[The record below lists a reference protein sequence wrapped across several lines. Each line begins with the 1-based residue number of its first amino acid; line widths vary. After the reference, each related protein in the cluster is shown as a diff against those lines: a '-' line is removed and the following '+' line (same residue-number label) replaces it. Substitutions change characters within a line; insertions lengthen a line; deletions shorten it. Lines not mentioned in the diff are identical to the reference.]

1 MDFSN
6 WRELVWY
13 CAKKCPLS
21 RQNWRAM
28 RLSLVLILASALQVQ
43 AYNSWA
49 QDNVS
54 LSFKNAP
61 IQEVF
66 MAIHKQTGYNFA
78 YNESVI
84 SKANLVTIDVRNIS
98 LKEALAICFNN
109 QPFQY
114 EIEEKIIIIRE
125 KSNYKKIQPQSKLP
139 LTIEIKGKVLN
150 EKGEAVEGVTVRV
163 KGSEISTIT
172 DKNGDFYL
180 TGVDEHAV
188 LVFTHVSLE
197 TLEVKIAGKTE
208 LEVKLKSKVSELVG
222 VEIVNTGY
230 QEIPKERAT
239 GSFVHI
245 NNQLINRSVTTNIL
259 ERLDGITSGLLFNKN
274 KTNVNQSD
282 ILIRG
287 RNTLFADDKPLIVI
301 DNFPFD
307 GELQN
312 INPNDVESIT
322 VLRDAASAS
331 IWGARSGNGVIV
343 ITTKKGS
350 FSKKATIGATVNLT
364 HVNKPD
370 LFYQKWMPN
379 EEWLEIEQFLYNRG
393 AFNSALNSAYSYVPP
408 AVEIMHK
415 RKLNQISAEDS
426 LHMIDALKSNDVR
439 GDMLKY
445 LYRPQFMQQYL
456 ASISGGS
463 AVQKYYFSMGFDKN
477 LESYKSNSYERFT
490 INAKNTFATVDKRLN
505 FSSSI
510 LISNNLRKSR
520 SEFSPVAPYL
530 RLADDNGNPLSV
542 PTVSY
547 RQSYTDTAGAGILL
561 DWNYRPMEELEPVA
575 NRRQISYLVNL
586 STSYQIINGLSASAI
601 YQYNRQT
608 INNQIL
614 RKQESYYTRDL
625 INRFSVVDHSSGYI
639 SYGVPLGAIL
649 DFTQSEYYSNC
660 GRFQL
665 NYEFNSSSIHQ
676 VNFLS
681 GVEIREDVSESNDYR
696 YYGYDIETKTN
707 LNSTLDFLSPKP
719 LYHSTGSARLPE
731 NSSSSYN
738 INKFRSYYANFSY
751 SLRRRYTL
759 TASARRDES
768 NLFGVKPNQKGVPLW
783 HVGTG
788 WELSR
793 EGFYQSSFLPYL
805 KIRASFG
812 YNGNVSRS
820 VTAFLTASQD
830 GFTNS
835 WGQPTSSLINPPN
848 PSLRWERIRITNF
861 GLDFSM
867 SNNAING
874 NIEFYQKK
882 GIDLIGETEVAPQT
896 GNVSFT
902 GNSANT
908 KTIGLDVALNIKPL
922 SSKNA
927 FQWEIYYLL
936 SHAKQKVTEYKLQ
949 PRTNIEIVTA
959 TAQNPVVGYPY
970 FAVFAYRWGGLD
982 TLGNPMGII
991 DEKLSNNYPGITNST
1006 DRSSIVFKGSGVPQW
1021 FGSMRNNFYWKGF
1034 ALSLNLIYKL
1044 NYVFMRVS
1052 TTSSQFYSSSGYMY
1066 ATDYKKRWQKPGDEK
1081 STNVPAIVYPAN
1093 SGADAIYSNSEVLV
1107 EKADHIR
1114 LQDIR
1119 LSYDA
1124 NFNKG
1129 KIKKISVY
1137 SYISNLGILWRAN
1150 HSGIDP
1156 DVNSGIPSPLSIS
1169 FGIQCNL

>member
-28 RLSLVLILASALQVQ
+28 RLSLVLILASVLQVQ
-43 AYNSWA
+43 AYYSWA

-350 FSKKATIGATVNLT
+350 FSKKATINATVNLT

-439 GDMLKY
+439 RDMLKY
-445 LYRPQFMQQYL
+445 LYRPQFMQQYMVN
-456 ASISGGS
+456 ISGGS

-490 INAKNTFATVDKRLN
+490 INAKNTFATFDKRFN
-505 FSSSI
+505 FSSGI
-510 LISNNLRKSR
+510 LITKNLRKS
-520 SEFSPVAPYL
+520 SSAFSPVAPYL
-530 RLADDNGNPLSV
+530 RLADEDGDPL
-542 PTVSY
+542 PIPIGTY
-547 RQSYTDTAGAGILL
+547 RQGYIDTAGAGILL
-561 DWNYRPMEELEPVA
+561 DWNYRPFEELQPVA
-575 NRRQISYLVNL
+575 NRCQISYLINL
-586 STSYQIINGLSASAI
+586 STSYNIINGLSASVL

-608 INNQIL
+608 TSNQIL
-614 RKQESYYTRDL
+614 RSLASYYTRDL
-625 INRFSVVDHSSGYI
+625 INRFSVVDHASGSI

-649 DFTQSEYYSNC
+649 DFSQSEYYSNS

-665 NYEFNSSSIHQ
+665 SYDFSNLDHQIH
-676 VNFLS
+676 FI
-681 GVEIREDVSESNDYR
+681 GGMEIREDISESNEFR
-696 YYGYDIETKTN
+696 YYGYDTETKTN
-707 LNSTLDFLSPKP
+707 LNSTLDFLSSKP
-719 LYHSTGSARLPE
+719 LYHS
-731 NSSSSYN
+731 SSSSRIPDFSNSSYN

-751 SLRRRYTL
+751 SFKHIYTL

-783 HVGTG
+783 HVGAG

-793 EGFYQSSFLPYL
+793 EEFYKSNFLPYL
-805 KIRASFG
+805 RIRTSYG
-812 YNGNVSRS
+812 YNGNVSKS

-830 GFTNS
+830 GYTNS
-835 WGQPTSSLINPPN
+835 WGQPLSSLINPPN
-848 PSLRWERIRITNF
+848 PSLRWEKIRIINF
-861 GLDFSM
+861 GIDFS
-867 SNNAING
+867 SANKVVNG
-874 NIEFYQKK
+874 NIELYHKR
-882 GIDLIGETEVAPQT
+882 GIDLIGESEVAPQT

-908 KTIGLDVALNIKPL
+908 KTIGLDLVLNLKPL
-922 SSKNA
+922 SSQNTL
-927 FQWEIYYLL
+927 QWEINYLL
-936 SHAKQKVTEYKLQ
+936 SYAKQKVTEYKLA
-949 PRTNIEIVTA
+949 PRTNNDIVRA

-970 FAVFAYRWGGLD
+970 FAVFTFRWNGLD
-982 TLGNPMGII
+982 TLGNPLGIVEGKSSSDYSAI
-991 DEKLSNNYPGITNST
+991 QNTT
-1006 DRSSIVFKGSGVPQW
+1006 DRSSITFNGSGIPQW
-1021 FGSMRNNFYWKGF
+1021 FGSIRNNFFLKNF
-1034 ALSLNLIYKL
+1034 TLTFNIIYKL
-1044 NYVFMRVS
+1044 DYVFVRQS
-1052 TTSSQFYSSSGYMY
+1052 TTSTTFYTTSGYRN
-1066 ATDYKKRWQKPGDEK
+1066 AIDYPKRWKQPGDEN
-1081 STNVPAIVYPAN
+1081 STYVPAMTYPSN
-1093 SGADAIYSNSEVLV
+1093 SVRDAFYSNSEVLV
-1107 EKADHIR
+1107 EKADQIR
-1114 LQDIR
+1114 LHDIDYHMMPT
-1119 LSYDA
+1119 SP
-1124 NFNKG
+1124 KG
-1129 KIKKISVY
+1129 KSKK
-1137 SYISNLGILWRAN
+1137 
-1150 HSGIDP
+1150 
-1156 DVNSGIPSPLSIS
+1156 
-1169 FGIQCNL
+1169 

>member
-28 RLSLVLILASALQVQ
+28 RLSLVLILASVLQVQ

-350 FSKKATIGATVNLT
+350 FSKKATINATVNLT

-379 EEWLEIEQFLYNRG
+379 EEWLEVEQFLFNRG
-393 AFNSALNSAYSYVPP
+393 AFNSALNSKFAYVSP
-408 AVEIMHK
+408 AVEIMQK
-415 RKLNQISAEDS
+415 RKLNQISSEDS
-426 LHMIDALKSNDVR
+426 AQMINALKSNDIR
-439 GDMLKY
+439 RDMLEY
-445 LYRPQFMQQYL
+445 IYRPQLMQQYM
-456 ASISGGS
+456 ASLSGGS
-463 AVQKYYFSMGFDKN
+463 SLHQYYFSIGFDRN
-477 LESYKSNSYERFT
+477 LESYKSDSYRRFT
-490 INAKNTFATVDKRLN
+490 INAKNSFTTLDKRFEISAGILLGN
-505 FSSSI
+505 NVRKTGSKYSPSS
-510 LISNNLRKSR
+510 
-520 SEFSPVAPYL
+520 PYL
-530 RLADDNGNPLSV
+530 RLTDDNGNPASV
-542 PTVSY
+542 PTPNY
-547 RQSYTDTAGAGILL
+547 RLGYTDTAGAGMLL
-561 DWNYRPMEELEPVA
+561 DWSYHPLDELSPNA
-575 NRRQISYLVNL
+575 NRDQTSYIVNL
-586 STSYQIINGLSASAI
+586 STSYQIVNGLSAALL
-601 YQYNRQT
+601 YQHNRQVT
-608 INNQIL
+608 NNQL
-614 RKQESYYTRDL
+614 LYQQDSYYARNL
-625 INRFSVVDHSSGYI
+625 INRFSVVDYTTGNVK
-639 SYGVPLGAIL
+639 YGVPLGAIL
-649 DFTQSEYYSNC
+649 DFTQREYHSNK

-665 NYEFNSSSIHQ
+665 AYEYKGNPIH
-676 VNFLS
+676 NIHAIG
-681 GVEIREDVSESNDYR
+681 GVEIRSDEAESHSYR

-707 LNSTLDFLSPKP
+707 ANASIDFFTPQPTYHNNS
-719 LYHSTGSARLPE
+719 SARIE
-731 NSSSSYN
+731 SGAGSSSS

-751 SLRRRYTL
+751 SFRQKYTI
-759 TASARRDES
+759 TASGRRDES

-783 HVGTG
+783 HAGAG
-788 WELSR
+788 WEISR
-793 EGFYQSSFLPYL
+793 EQFYTSRLLPYL
-805 KIRASFG
+805 RLRISYG
-812 YNGNVSRS
+812 YNGNISQS
-820 VTAFLTASQD
+820 VTALLTAETGGLNNWQQVIA
-830 GFTNS
+830 T
-835 WGQPTSSLINPPN
+835 LINPPN
-848 PSLRWERIRITNF
+848 PSLRWERIGITNV
-861 GLDFSM
+861 GIDFS
-867 SNNAING
+867 AINKIVSG
-874 NIEFYQKK
+874 NVEFYYKK
-882 GIDLIGETEVAPQT
+882 GIDLIGESELPPQT

-908 KTIGLDVALNIKPL
+908 QTHGMDIVLNLKPL
-922 SSKNA
+922 KKE
-927 FQWEIYYLL
+927 FQWEINYLL
-936 SHAKQKVTEYKLQ
+936 SYAKQKVTGYKLP
-949 PRTNIEIVTA
+949 PRSNADIVT
-959 TAQNPVVGYPY
+959 TTSRNPVVGYPY

-982 TLGNPMGII
+982 SLGNPTGLVDGKQSTNYTGIR
-991 DEKLSNNYPGITNST
+991 NST
-1006 DRSSIVFKGSGVPQW
+1006 NRSSIAFLGSGVPQW
-1021 FGSMRNNFYWKGF
+1021 FGSIRNNFYWRNF
-1034 ALSLNLIYKL
+1034 VLSFNIVYKL
-1044 NYVFMRVS
+1044 DYVFMRTS
-1052 TTSSQFYSSSGYMY
+1052 TTSSLYYSGSGYQY
-1066 ATDYKKRWQKPGDEK
+1066 AIDYPKRWQQPGDENY
-1081 STNVPAIVYPAN
+1081 TNVPSINYPSN
-1093 SGADAIYSNSEVLV
+1093 STRDAFYSNSEVLM
-1107 EKADHIR
+1107 EKADQVR
-1114 LQDIR
+1114 LNDIR
-1119 LSYDA
+1119 LSYEA
-1124 NFNKG
+1124 SYNRG
-1129 KIKKISVY
+1129 KIKKISFY
-1137 SYISNLGILWRAN
+1137 TYISNIGIIWKAN
-1150 HSGIDP
+1150 RRGIDP
-1156 DVNSGIPSPLSIS
+1156 DVNTGIPAPLSIS
-1169 FGIQCNL
+1169 FGAQCNF